1 MGPIP
6 SRLPAM
12 IYRPVRAPAAGGGCA
27 TCEHFHG
34 EWLARGAHA
43 ICRMGARRQVQAQPS
58 RGCAFHAR
66 APGSDDAA

>member
-1 MGPIP
+1 MRT

-12 IYRPVRAPAAGGGCA
+12 IYRPSRPMPAQGGCA

-34 EWLARGAHA
+34 EWVARGAHA
-43 ICRMGARRQVQAQPS
+43 VCRLGGRRQVQAQPT

-66 APGSDDAA
+66 APGSDDG